1 MVIQQ
6 KESSLTLASSL
17 SFIAIKL
24 LVPVSNRGWGVELT
38 LLLLLF
44 FILTLWIIRHYTGAR
59 LKALDEMDLT
69 IRSQAAIMGAH
80 GFGAVVMIFAVAL
93 YLMHR
98 SSGVVPLDQVVNL
111 AYFSWLSL
119 YLFWSGAILILYKTG
134 AWHVRP

>member
-24 LVPVSNRGWGVELT
+24 LVPVSNRGWSVELT

-69 IRSQAAIMGAH
+69 IRSQAAIM
-80 GFGAVVMIFAVAL
+80 
-93 YLMHR
+93 
-98 SSGVVPLDQVVNL
+98 
-111 AYFSWLSL
+111 
-119 YLFWSGAILILYKTG
+119 
-134 AWHVRP
+134 